1 MLLTVFATLAGL
13 GVALWLLG
21 YVQEMPGVAAIGAI
35 IVIGAGATV
44 IFGGLEVEAGQEIA
58 KQYTTVNNSTVNN
71 ATTVDTQYRSVS
83 TPQQFQLGGL
93 VTVVGGLLFIRGLGD
108 ASGGLE

>member
-1 MLLTVFATLAGL
+1 MLLTVFAMLAGL

-44 IFGGLEVEAGQEIA
+44 VLGGLEVEAGQQVA
-58 KQYTTVNNSTVNN
+58 KQYTTINNTTVNN
-71 ATTVDTQYRSVS
+71 ATTVETQYRSVS
-83 TPQQFQLGGL
+83 TPQQLQLGSL
-93 VTVVGGLLFIRGLGD
+93 VTVVGGLLFMRGLP
-108 ASGGLE
+108 GGLE